1 MIPSMVTIDGGP
13 GPGSRAGIDRRGA
26 LRIGALGL
34 GGMALPDLLRGDAGS
49 KRAPSFKSII
59 NVQLEGGPPQM
70 DTFDMKPDGPPEARG
85 EFRPI
90 RTRVP
95 GTVIC
100 ELLPRLARLA
110 DRYTLIRS
118 VFGNVDAHNFDTT
131 QLGYPGLRMKNPAMK
146 SIGGAPA
153 VGSVISKL
161 LGPRDGL
168 PPFVW
173 DKTGGSQETVQHG
186 YVGPVHKPFLPGSN
200 RGLFRL
206 GIPAQRLRSRMSLS
220 RSLDRF
226 GRGPE
231 ASGQME
237 AMNAFSRQ
245 AVEVLSSG
253 KLGIALDLSRED
265 PRVRDRY
272 TAGAGRYRAQS
283 ERFLLARR
291 LVEAGVRYVGLNWGG
306 YLGFDTHK
314 SNYPGMRRILP
325 PLDWSLSALLD
336 DLHQRG
342 LERDVLVIVWGEFG
356 RTPSINKDAGRDHWP
371 AVQCAL
377 IAGGGLKMGGVIG
390 ATDRRAAEPTRRPVH
405 VHEILSTVNHHLG
418 SDVEHATLTDS
429 AGRPRYLLEVR
440 DPVHELL

>member
-1 MIPSMVTIDGGP
+1 MITTMITIEGGDGV
-13 GPGSRAGIDRRGA
+13 SRRG
-26 LRIGALGL
+26 LLKIGALGF
-34 GGMALPDLLRGDAGS
+34 GGMALPNLLGEAGS
-49 KRAPSFKSII
+49 GHRSSFKSII
-59 NVQLEGGPPQM
+59 NIHLEGGPPQM

-95 GTVIC
+95 GTFIC
-100 ELLPRLARLA
+100 ELLPRLAGLA
-110 DRYTLIRS
+110 DKYTLIRS
-118 VFGNVDAHNFDTT
+118 VIGNVDAHNFDTT
-131 QLGYPGLRMKNPAMK
+131 QLGYRGLRMTNAAMK

-186 YVGPVHKPFLPGSN
+186 YVGPMYKPFLPG
-200 RGLFRL
+200 RDHRIFQPT
-206 GIPAQRLRSRMSLS
+206 IPAERLRNRVSLGK
-220 RSLDRF
+220 SLDQLKR
-226 GRGPE
+226 RLE
-231 ASGQME
+231 ASGEMK
-237 AMNAFSRQ
+237 AMDAFTQQ
-245 AVEVLSSG
+245 AVDVLTAG

-314 SNYPGMRRILP
+314 NNYPGMRKILP
-325 PLDWSLSALLD
+325 PLDWSLSALLEE
-336 DLHQRG
+336 LHQRG
-342 LERDVLVIVWGEFG
+342 LERDVLVIAWAEFG
-356 RTPSINKDAGRDHWP
+356 RTPRINQDAGRDHWP
-371 AVQCAL
+371 AVQSAL
-377 IAGGGLKMGGVIG
+377 ISGGGLKMGGVIG
-390 ATDRRAAEPTRRPVH
+390 ATDRRAAEPTKRPVH
-405 VHEILSTVNHHLG
+405 VHEILSTAYHHLG
-418 SDVEHATLTDS
+418 IDVDRTQLTD
-429 AGRPRYLLEVR
+429 ATGRPRYLLDVR
-440 DPVHELL
+440 NPIRELL